1 LSYKLRAFF
10 SSVCIL
16 FTAALIVTP
25 VHAQQPLQ
33 SLHHHVR
40 QAVTSGQAALVKAL
54 PATQPLNVIIQL
66 ELRNQDELTN
76 FLQQLNDPS
85 SPNFRN
91 YLSVD
96 QFTAQFAPSVEDYQ
110 AIIDFVERHG
120 LTVLDT
126 PANRLILPVSGTTAQ
141 IENAFNV
148 KMNLYQ
154 HPTEDRTFYS
164 IDREPSIALT
174 VPVAHIAGL
183 DNYSIP
189 HPLYKLSSAG
199 SRSPRSNAGSGPFG
213 LYLGSDR
220 RTAYYGGT
228 ALNGTGQSVGLFE
241 LDGYDQSDLQS
252 YFTNVGQT
260 LGVPVNPVTLLG
272 ANADS
277 DGDDTEQVID
287 IVDAASMAPGLSQIL
302 VYIAPDSSFSA
313 GTGDVAIFN
322 RMATDNVA
330 KQISVSWGWIPADPS
345 SDDPIFEELA
355 AQGQSVFVATG
366 DNDAWTAGSYV
377 YPAEDPYV
385 TAVGG
390 TTWQLKSGVWAS
402 ETAWG
407 DQNTSC
413 SAGTGSGG
421 GISPDNIAIPNFQ
434 LFPGVITWSN
444 AGSASFRNAPDVA
457 AEANCDNY
465 YCANGSC
472 STGSGYALGGTSLA
486 APTWAGYTALLN
498 QQTVAAKQPT
508 VGFLNPLIYQIGI
521 GSTYTTDFHD
531 ITIGDNGAFYAGAGY
546 DLVTGWGSPS
556 GANLINALAAPG
568 FTLSNAAQG
577 GLTLQP
583 GASTTTTITVV
594 DRGGFSGSVALSASG
609 LPSDVTAS
617 FSPVSTA
624 GTSTLTLTAGNSA
637 PYSISNVVVTG
648 VSGSLQASDAIGL
661 TVRGAGFTLSP
672 SASTQYLN
680 PGSSNTVTISV
691 NPQGGFTGSVN
702 LVASG
707 LPSGVTASFSPVST
721 TGVSILTLTA
731 SSNATLGTG
740 NVIVTGTS
748 GNITAAT
755 GFSLNVVKQAL
766 VLTSSRSSI
775 NVGPSTTSTLYLIVT
790 PMGGFSGTVNLT
802 VSGAPAGIRFAI
814 DDPTPTVTYPNRFE
828 TVVIA
833 TQIPYPPVTP
843 GNYTLTV
850 TAASGSLSSSTTINL
865 TVMAPTKTTLSIE
878 PGGGNLIFGTPYTLT
893 ATVTPDSGIVTP
905 TGIVNFNIGN
915 TVVPE
920 PLNPAGI
927 ATYSSTAPA
936 PGELAFNATYEGN
949 STLDSSYA
957 DLYENVL
964 PSVDA
969 VAIASGG
976 VGTGVFSADEEYI
989 DGGTASTDNTIGVA
1003 GVTNA
1008 APEAIYQSERNGA
1021 FHYKLKGLTP
1031 GAVYAV
1037 RLHFAEFHWTKPGQR
1052 VFNVDINDIRVLH
1065 DFDIVKIAGA
1075 NEALVEQFR
1084 ATANSHGDIDV
1095 HFIEGAADEP
1105 KVSGIEV
1112 VPAVSINAG
1121 GATVSNFAND
1131 EFFSGGETATTKKH
1145 ISVFGVAGAA
1155 PEAVYQSER
1164 NGVFT
1169 YTIPNVIA
1177 GTPYAVRL
1185 HFAESHWRFPG
1196 QRMFNVAINGTT
1208 VLSNFDIIAAAGAA
1222 DRAIVEQFTV
1232 TANDDDAIAI
1242 SFTDGTADQPKVSG
1256 IEVLPAPT
1264 PLSINAGGSATDG
1277 FVADEDFIGGH
1288 FASTDSTID
1297 VSGVANAA
1305 TEAIYQSGRD
1315 GIFTYIIPNLT
1326 VDTLHTV
1333 TLHFAEF
1340 YWTKPGQRVFNVDIN
1355 NTRVLHDFDIVKI
1368 AGANKAL
1375 IEQFTATPNSR
1386 GEIVI
1391 SFTPGAADQPRVSG
1405 LQVQ

>member
-1 LSYKLRAFF
+1 M
-10 SSVCIL
+10 
-16 FTAALIVTP
+16 
-25 VHAQQPLQ
+25 
-33 SLHHHVR
+33 
-40 QAVTSGQAALVKAL
+40 KAL
-54 PATQPLNVIIQL
+54 PATQTLNVIIQL

-76 FLQQLNDPS
+76 LLQQLNDPS
-85 SPNFRN
+85 SPNFRS
-91 YLSVD
+91 YLSVE

-110 AIIDFVERHG
+110 AIIDFAREHG

-141 IENAFNV
+141 IENAFNI
-148 KMNLYQ
+148 KMNLYR

-189 HPLYKLSSAG
+189 HPLYKLSSAA
-199 SRSPRSNAGSGPFG
+199 SQSPKSDAGSGPFG

-228 ALNGTGQSVGLFE
+228 ALNGAGQSVGLFE
-241 LDGYDQSDLQS
+241 LDGYNQSDLQS

-287 IVDAASMAPGLSQIL
+287 IIDAASMAPGLSQIL

-330 KQISVSWGWIPADPS
+330 KQISVSWAWVPADPS

-366 DNDAWTAGSYV
+366 DYDAWTTGSYV

-390 TTWQLKSGVWAS
+390 TTWQLKTGSWAS

-407 DQNTSC
+407 DLNTSC
-413 SAGTGSGG
+413 SVGTGSGG
-421 GISPDNIAIPNFQ
+421 GISPDNFAIPNYQ
-434 LFPGVITWSN
+434 LLPGVITWSN
-444 AGSASFRNAPDVA
+444 AGSSSLRNAPDVA

-472 STGSGYALGGTSLA
+472 SAGSGSALGGTSLA

-546 DLVTGWGSPS
+546 DLVTGWGSPN

-568 FTLSNAAQG
+568 FTLSNAAPEA
-577 GLTLQP
+577 GLTLKP
-583 GASTTTTITVV
+583 GASTTTTYTVI

-617 FSPVSTA
+617 FSPASTA

-648 VSGSLQASDAIGL
+648 VSGSLKASAAIGL
-661 TVRGAGFTLSP
+661 TVQGAGFTLSP
-672 SASTQYLN
+672 SASTQYVN

-691 NPQGGFTGSVN
+691 NPQGGFAGSVN

-721 TGVSILTLTA
+721 TGASILTLTA
-731 SSNATLGTG
+731 SSSASIGMG

-748 GNITAAT
+748 GNITATT
-755 GFSLNVVKQAL
+755 GISLHVVKQAF
-766 VLTSSRSSI
+766 VLTSTKSSI
-775 NVGPSTTSTLYLIVT
+775 DVGPSTTSTLYLYIT
-790 PMGGFSGTVNLT
+790 PLGGFSGTVNLT

-814 DDPTPTVTYPNRFE
+814 YDPNPTVTYPNPFF
-828 TVVIA
+828 TVVIV
-833 TQIPYPPVTP
+833 TQVPYPPVTS

-850 TAASGSLSSSTTINL
+850 TAASGSLSSSTTIDL
-865 TVMAPTKTTLSIE
+865 TVLAPTKTTLSIE

-893 ATVTPDSGIVTP
+893 ATVTPGSGTVTP
-905 TGIVNFNIGN
+905 TGIVNFSIGN

-920 PLNPAGI
+920 PLNSAGI
-927 ATYSSTAPA
+927 ATYSGTAPA
-936 PGELAFNATYEGN
+936 PGQMAFNATFEGD
-949 STLDSSYA
+949 SVFDSSYA

-969 VAIASGG
+969 IAIESGG

-989 DGGTASTDNTIGVA
+989 GGGTASTDNTIGVA
-1003 GVTNA
+1003 GAVNA
-1008 APEAIYQSERNGA
+1008 APEAVYQSERNGT
-1021 FHYKLKGLTP
+1021 FHYKLTGLTP

-1084 ATANSHGDIDV
+1084 TKANSHGDIDV
-1095 HFIEGAADEP
+1095 NFIEGAADKP

-1121 GATVSNFAND
+1121 GATVGNFAND
-1131 EFFSGGETATTKKH
+1131 EFFSGGGTATTEKH
-1145 ISVFGVAGAA
+1145 VSVSGVVGAA

-1185 HFAESHWRFPG
+1185 HFAEFYWRSPR
-1196 QRMFNVAINGTT
+1196 QRVFNVAINGTT

-1222 DRAIVEQFTV
+1222 DRAIVEQFTA
-1232 TANDDDAIAI
+1232 TANDDDAIVI

-1264 PLSINAGGSATDG
+1264 PLSINAGGSAATGG
-1277 FVADEDFIGGH
+1277 FVADKGSIGGDV
-1288 FASTDSTID
+1288 ASTNNTID

-1305 TEAIYQSGRD
+1305 PEAIYQSERN
-1315 GIFTYIIPNLT
+1315 GIFTYIIPRLT
-1326 VDTLHTV
+1326 VGTLHTV
-1333 TLHFAEF
+1333 ALHFAEF

-1375 IEQFTATPNSR
+1375 VEQFTATPNTR

-1391 SFTPGAADQPRVSG
+1391 SFTPGAANQPKVSG